1 MMRPLAV
8 LALTCALAAPAR
20 AQIQTSGPEVWPGKL
35 QVGVHPIGGQYGFN
49 DNREPSGYR
58 GTVDIAGLLKQF
70 DQVSLWLGGGVGFTH
85 GGFVACAGCDN
96 QVDFWVFVE
105 LSLEKLFNIPLVPF
119 FRAGPG
125 GGVLLYTG
133 DNNFGM
139 FTFRVGSGIHYFLTK
154 NIGLGA
160 EMNINLGAGF
170 FNDCP
175 AGVQC
180 RFGGTEFFGTWDG
193 ELGARFA
200 F

>member
-20 AQIQTSGPEVWPGKL
+20 AQIQTSGPQAWPGKL
-35 QVGVHPIGGQYGFN
+35 QVGVHPIGGQYGFST
-49 DNREPSGYR
+49 DREPSGYR
-58 GTVDIAGLLKQF
+58 ATVDIAGLLKEF
-70 DQVSLWLGGGVGFTH
+70 DKLSLWLGGGAAFTH
-85 GGFVACAGCDN
+85 GGFVACNFCDN
-96 QVDFWVFVE
+96 SVDFWVFVE

-125 GGVLLYTG
+125 GGVLIYSH
-133 DNNFGM
+133 DNFGM
-139 FTFRVGSGIHYFLTK
+139 FLFRVGSGIHYYLTK

-160 EMNINLGAGF
+160 EMNVNFGAGF
-170 FNDCP
+170 FNAPVNTD
-175 AGVQC
+175 
-180 RFGGTEFFGTWDG
+180 FFGTWDG